1 MEKTLDDILKRIN
14 AQLTLKGITQADFSI
29 KMGKGSQW
37 LTKLKYDKRDLKVI
51 DLIKAC
57 KLLDVNIA
65 ELLPA
70 DTVVENYTIKFEEL
84 VRRIVREELR
94 KRNNK

>member
-14 AQLTLKGITQADFSI
+14 AQLKLKGMRQSDLSI

-37 LTKLKYDKRDLKVI
+37 LTRLKYDKRDLKVV
-51 DLIKAC
+51 DLINAC
-57 KLLDVNIA
+57 KILEVNIA

-70 DTVVENYTIKFEEL
+70 DTVVQNYTIKFEEL
-84 VRRIVREELR
+84 VRRIVREELS
-94 KRNNK
+94 KGNNK

>member
-14 AQLTLKGITQADFSI
+14 AQLKMKGITQADLSI
-29 KMGKGSQW
+29 EMGKGTQW
-37 LTKLKYDKRDLKVI
+37 LTRLKHDKRDLKVV

-57 KLLDVNIA
+57 KILKVNIA
-65 ELLPA
+65 ELLPK

-84 VRRIVREELR
+84 VRRIVREEL
-94 KRNNK
+94 NKGNKK

>member
-14 AQLTLKGITQADFSI
+14 AQLKLKGMRQVDLSVKIGRSP
-29 KMGKGSQW
+29 QW
-37 LTKLKYDKRDLKVI
+37 LTRLKYDKRDLKVI

-57 KLLDVNIA
+57 RILEVNIA
-65 ELLPA
+65 ELLLA

-84 VRRIVREELR
+84 VRRIVREEL
-94 KRNNK
+94 NKK

>member
-1 MEKTLDDILKRIN
+1 MEKTLDDILKKIN
-14 AQLTLKGITQADFSI
+14 AQLKLKGITQTDFS
-29 KMGKGSQW
+29 KQMGKGHQW
-37 LTKLKYDKRDLKVI
+37 LTRIKYDKRDLKVI

-57 KLLDVNIA
+57 KLLEVNIA

-84 VRRIVREELR
+84 VRRIVREELG
-94 KRNNK
+94 KGNKK